1 MANSNVQLHPPSEKK
16 TLWAWAIGTF
26 FGAGLLKPGPG
37 TYGSI
42 AAVLLWFGAAH
53 LLHPAPVA
61 LAIGTAVAALA
72 ATLIGIPAATIVAR
86 ESGREDPG
94 HVVIDEVAGQLIAL
108 IAIPVDWRH
117 AAVSLLL
124 FRIFDIF
131 KPPPIRQ
138 LERLPGGTGIMLD
151 DVAAGL
157 FALLL
162 AQIIHVFF

>member
-1 MANSNVQLHPPSEKK
+1 MANSNIQTHPPSEKK

-42 AAVLLWFGAAH
+42 SAVLLWYAAAH
-53 LLHPAPVA
+53 MLHPNTIA
-61 LAIGTAVAALA
+61 LAIGTAIAAII

-108 IAIPVDWRH
+108 IAIPADWRH
-117 AAVSLLL
+117 AILSLLL
-124 FRIFDIF
+124 FRLFDIL
-131 KPPPIRQ
+131 KPPPVRQ
-138 LERLPGGTGIMLD
+138 LERLPAGTGIMLD

-157 FALLL
+157 FALAIAQL
-162 AQIIHVFF
+162 AHLYF

>member
-1 MANSNVQLHPPSEKK
+1 VANSNIQLHPPAEKK
-16 TLWAWAIGTF
+16 TLWAWLAGTF

-42 AAVLLWFGAAH
+42 AAVLLWYAAAH
-53 LLHPAPVA
+53 ALHPSPVA
-61 LAIGTAVAALA
+61 LAIGTVIAAIV

-86 ESGREDPG
+86 ESGRGDPG

-108 IAIPVDWRH
+108 IAIPADWRH
-117 AAVSLLL
+117 AALSLLL
-124 FRIFDIF
+124 FRLFDIL

-138 LERLPGGTGIMLD
+138 FERLPNGTGIMLD

-157 FALLL
+157 FALAVAHL
-162 AQIIHVFF
+162 IHLWF

>member
-1 MANSNVQLHPPSEKK
+1 VANSNIQLHPPAEKK
-16 TLWAWAIGTF
+16 TLWAWLAGTF

-42 AAVLLWFGAAH
+42 AAVLLWYAAAH
-53 LLHPAPVA
+53 ALHPSPVA
-61 LAIGTAVAALA
+61 LAIGTVIAAIV

-108 IAIPVDWRH
+108 IAIPADWRH
-117 AAVSLLL
+117 AALSLLL
-124 FRIFDIF
+124 FRLFDIL

-138 LERLPGGTGIMLD
+138 FERLPNGTGIMLD

-157 FALLL
+157 FALAVAHL
-162 AQIIHVFF
+162 IHLWF

>member
-1 MANSNVQLHPPSEKK
+1 MANSKVQIHPPAQKK
-16 TLWAWAIGTF
+16 TLWAWLIGTF

-42 AAVLLWFGAAH
+42 AAVLLWYAAAH
-53 LLHPAPVA
+53 LLHPSTIA
-61 LAIGTAVAALA
+61 LAIGTAIAALI

-108 IAIPVDWRH
+108 IAIPADWRH
-117 AAVSLLL
+117 AALSLLL
-124 FRIFDIF
+124 FRLFDIL

-138 LERLPGGTGIMLD
+138 LERLPAGTGIMLD

-157 FALLL
+157 FALAVAQLL
-162 AQIIHVFF
+162 HLWF